1 LEHGN
6 RPTTPYA
13 RVGFQGTQ
21 AFLANETNEDNG
33 MKAADGILAQV
44 STCEER
50 KDRFGSMR
58 RRASERATSVSA
70 VQPSSDAPLQ
80 LLRRLVTRDSAFL
93 EIAATDCSLSLSLAD
108 SVRRV
113 YAVARSAVITGT
125 RRFPTNFHLI
135 AAEGNC
141 IPVPQASID
150 VAYSNGLVDQLD
162 PEQTCEQ
169 LANVQRALTR
179 GGVFICCA
187 RNRLLGAADVGN
199 GVAPPYTFSELRAML
214 RKVGFRTVAQYARCA
229 GANVT
234 LPGSLARLLELVVCT
249 MPQSQSAQAGN
260 SWLRGMLEIRLVA
273 RK

>member
-1 LEHGN
+1 M
-6 RPTTPYA
+6 
-13 RVGFQGTQ
+13 
-21 AFLANETNEDNG
+21 NG
-33 MKAADGILAQV
+33 VDGILAQV

-50 KDRFGSMR
+50 RDRFGLVQ
-58 RRASERATSVSA
+58 RRASARAVPASV
-70 VQPSSDAPLQ
+70 VLPSGDAPLQ
-80 LLRRLVTRDSAFL
+80 LLSRLITRDSAFL
-93 EIAATDCSLSLSLAD
+93 EVAATDCSLSLSLAD

-113 YAVARSAVITGT
+113 YAVARSAVIIGT
-125 RRFPTNFHLI
+125 RRFPPNFHLI
-135 AAEGNC
+135 AAEESC

-162 PEQTCEQ
+162 PAQTCEQ

-187 RNRLLGAADVGN
+187 RNRLLGADVWN

-234 LPGSLARLLELVVCT
+234 LPGPLARLLELVVRT
-249 MPQSQSAQAGN
+249 MPQPQRARACRT
-260 SWLRGMLEIRLVA
+260 WLREALEIRLVA

>member
-1 LEHGN
+1 
-6 RPTTPYA
+6 
-13 RVGFQGTQ
+13 
-21 AFLANETNEDNG
+21 
-33 MKAADGILAQV
+33 MKTADGVLAQV

-50 KDRFGSMR
+50 RDRFGLLR
-58 RRASERATSVSA
+58 RRASGRAMPVSA

-80 LLRRLVTRDSAFL
+80 LLSRLVTRDSAFL
-93 EIAATDCSLSLSLAD
+93 EVAATDCSLSLSLAD

-125 RRFPTNFHLI
+125 RRFPANFHLV

-162 PEQTCEQ
+162 PDQMCEQ

-187 RNRLLGAADVGN
+187 RNRLLGAGDGSSAHVESRF
-199 GVAPPYTFSELRAML
+199 APPYTFSELRAVL

-234 LPGSLARLLELVVCT
+234 LPGPLTQLLELAVGT
-249 MPQSQSAQAGN
+249 MPQSQRARAG
-260 SWLRGMLEIRLVA
+260 STWLRDMLEIRLVA

>member
-58 RRASERATSVSA
+58 RRALERATSVSA

-93 EIAATDCSLSLSLAD
+93 EVAATDCSLSLSLAE

-113 YAVARSAVITGT
+113 YAVARSAVVTGT
-125 RRFPTNFHLI
+125 RRFPANFHLI

-141 IPVPQASID
+141 IPVPQASVD
-150 VAYSNGLVDQLD
+150 LAYSNGLVDQLD

-169 LANVQRALTR
+169 LASIQRAITR
-179 GGVFICCA
+179 GGVLSSGPPGGWPGDAHPA
-187 RNRLLGAADVGN
+187 RSSNRHARDRMITPRPARVLFRRADRAVFAIRPPLH
-199 GVAPPYTFSELRAML
+199 APLR
-214 RKVGFRTVAQYARCA
+214 
-229 GANVT
+229 
-234 LPGSLARLLELVVCT
+234 
-249 MPQSQSAQAGN
+249 
-260 SWLRGMLEIRLVA
+260 
-273 RK
+273 

>member
-1 LEHGN
+1 
-6 RPTTPYA
+6 
-13 RVGFQGTQ
+13 
-21 AFLANETNEDNG
+21 
-33 MKAADGILAQV
+33 MKAADGVLAQV

-50 KDRFGSMR
+50 RDRFGLLR
-58 RRASERATSVSA
+58 RRAAGRAIPASV
-70 VQPSSDAPLQ
+70 VHPSSDAPLQ
-80 LLRRLVTRDSAFL
+80 LLSRLVTRDSAFL
-93 EIAATDCSLSLSLAD
+93 EVAATDCSLALSLAG

-125 RRFPTNFHLI
+125 RRFPANFHLI
-135 AAEGNC
+135 AAEGSC